1 MLDPQ
6 MVAYLKTVTPYNT
19 LVSGRIYPDRLPDP
33 PVLPATVYQRVSA
46 PRDAAY
52 DGPLGFNWSRY
63 QFDTW
68 ALTRAEARSV
78 ARELSRAML
87 GFSGMMGV
95 THVAIPSQ
103 PQDIDM
109 YETET
114 GYYRVM
120 SEYIIWHTDDDL
132 PEPDPEP
139 DPEPGDGDGDGDG
152 DGNDDE

>member
-1 MLDPQ
+1 MLEPQ
-6 MVAYLKTVTPYNT
+6 MVAYLKTVEPFND

-33 PVLPATVYQRVSA
+33 HTLPATVYQRVSA

-68 ALTRAEARSV
+68 AHTRSEARAV

-87 GFSGMMGV
+87 GFSGYMGV
-95 THVAIPSQ
+95 SQVAIPSQ
-103 PQDIDM
+103 PQDTDM

-120 SEYIIWHTDDDL
+120 SEYIIWHTDD
-132 PEPDPEP
+132 E
-139 DPEPGDGDGDGDG
+139 
-152 DGNDDE
+152 